1 MANDAIAAGLSS
13 LDAQGR
19 AIVERLGG
27 VWLQGGGMCRC
38 PAHDDRTPSLSV
50 RVGDRRLLFH
60 CFAGC
65 AASSI
70 IRALGAQR
78 LLDPQASVCGNQS
91 PDTPADPGRSHRNA
105 AAGLWAAARPILGT
119 PAEAY
124 LLSRGLALAVEGL
137 RFHSRTPCG
146 RGRLAEFRPAM
157 LAAVRNDSGLIAV
170 HRTFLDAAKPGLAAL
185 SHPKRALGQLGEGA
199 VRLLPPRGGLLG
211 WAEGIETAMSATLLS
226 GIPCWA
232 LLGTS
237 RFARGALPAAVTRLI
252 LFLDHDSAGRRAEA
266 LARQARHL
274 AGATLDVRYPPRP
287 GSDWNDVLMEQ
298 CPAADA
304 PGGEGAGGG

>member
-1 MANDAIAAGLSS
+1 MPNGENVAGSGS
-13 LDAQGR
+13 LEAQGR

-65 AASSI
+65 AAPSI

-78 LLDPQASVCGNQS
+78 LLDPQASVSGNQS
-91 PDTPADPGRSHRNA
+91 PDTPADPGRSNRNA
-105 AAGLWAAARPILGT
+105 AARLWAAARPIHGT
-119 PAEAY
+119 QAQAY
-124 LLSRGLALAVEGL
+124 LASRGLALAVADL
-137 RFHSRTPCG
+137 RFHQRTPCG

-157 LAAVRNDSGLIAV
+157 LAAVRDDSGLVAV
-170 HRTFLDAAKPGLAAL
+170 HRTFLHVASSGLAAMP
-185 SHPKRALGQLGEGA
+185 HPKRALGQLGEGA
-199 VRLLPPRGGLLG
+199 VRLLPPREGVLG
-211 WAEGIETAMSATLLS
+211 WAEGIETAMSATLLT

-232 LLGTS
+232 LLGTG
-237 RFARGALPAAVTRLI
+237 RFARATPPAAVRRLV

-266 LARQARHL
+266 LVRQAGHC
-274 AGATLDVRYPPRP
+274 GGVTLDVRYPPRP
-287 GSDWNDVLMEQ
+287 DTDWNDVLIDQ
-298 CPAADA
+298 RPAVDD